1 MIKFDKKTHKYI
13 DETTGRELISATT
26 LIGKYKKPF
35 DKKEHATRVAN
46 REGLE
51 VDFVLDMWEKEKNR
65 ACDYG
70 TNIHEVMENYL
81 TEGTK
86 EKKHTSLYESFD
98 KWKHI
103 FKGYPD
109 LLCEEKLYDLDNFIA
124 GTADLIYENKNYFI
138 VGDFKT
144 NKAFN
149 FFSPYNEYMLE
160 PMNHLSAC
168 EFNTYA
174 LQLSL
179 YAFMYERL
187 SKKKCSGLVIMYKDK
202 TDKFYPIRVNY
213 LKAEVL
219 VLIKHY
225 NNPNSLL
232 SKSS

>member
-13 DETTGRELISATT
+13 DEATGKELISATT

-51 VDFVLDMWEKEKNR
+51 VEFVLEMWEKQKNE
-65 ACDYG
+65 ACNYG
-70 TNIHEVMENYL
+70 TNIHEVMEDYL
-81 TEGTK
+81 TKGEK
-86 EKKHTSLYESFD
+86 EEKYNSLYDSFD

-149 FFSPYNEYMLE
+149 FNSPYNEYMLE

-187 SKKKCSGLVIMYKDK
+187 SNKKCSGLVIMYKDK
-202 TDKFYPIRVNY
+202 NDKFYPIRVNY

-232 SKSS
+232 LKNS